1 MPDRKMEQH
10 TTRVAHRTFEKTI
23 QAFADL
29 RPEVSL
35 ALASMGADLT
45 LLVDSSGSVIDV
57 AYFDAAIERFGVED
71 WPGRSWADTVTRES
85 LDKIQNLTDECT
97 KKGASRSHQV
107 NHPGGRSADLPI
119 EYVLRRVEGFP
130 YMIAYGTDLRKFAEV
145 QQQLIQAQFEL
156 EREYRR
162 VRESEARYR
171 VIYQKMDSALLVV
184 DGETRR
190 IIDGNAAAGR
200 ILGVTLSKLVGD
212 TLISQAERDHRE
224 RLTEALAESRALGQS
239 RSVTIAAA
247 ANGASIELQISPYR
261 ENGKINQLV
270 AISNPTADEYAMGGM
285 SSDRWAW
292 TEAVPEAQLVIDGKG
307 AVYSVNGRFLDMIH
321 VLGRNHA
328 IGRNVNNWLGAS
340 SVDIQVLSNRLRDE
354 GEVRQFLTVVRDEM
368 GSSRPVRLSATRIEA
383 GSEDPLYS
391 VIVTEQSS
399 RDLPST
405 THTNGVHGATSDFS
419 ELIGRVPLKE
429 LIRESADVIEKLC
442 IEAALTQ
449 TENNRAAAAD
459 LLGLSRQSLYLKLK
473 RYGLEDFNGRA

>member
-1 MPDRKMEQH
+1 MEQH
-10 TTRVAHRTFEKTI
+10 ASRVAYRTFEKTI
-23 QAFADL
+23 SAFEDL
-29 RPEVSL
+29 RPDVSL
-35 ALASMGADLT
+35 VLASLGADLT
-45 LLVDSSGSVIDV
+45 LLIDTSGNVIDV
-57 AYFDAAIERFGVED
+57 AYFDPAIERFGVED
-71 WPGRSWADTVTRES
+71 WPGRSLADTVTRES
-85 LDKIQNLTDECT
+85 VDKVRNLIDECV

-107 NHPGGRSADLPI
+107 NHPATRGADLPI
-119 EYVLRRVEGFP
+119 EYVLRRVDGFP
-130 YMIAYGTDLRKFAEV
+130 HMIAYGTDLRKFAEV

-162 VRESEARYR
+162 VRDSEARYR
-171 VIYQKMDSALLVV
+171 VIYQKMDGALLVV

-200 ILGVTLSKLVGD
+200 ILGVNLSKLVGD
-212 TLISQAERDHRE
+212 TLISQAEREHRE

-239 RSVTIAAA
+239 RSVTVTSA
-247 ANGASIELQISPYR
+247 ANGGPIELQISPYR

-270 AISNPTADEYAMGGM
+270 SVSSPTADDHAFAGLSG
-285 SSDRWAW
+285 DKWGW
-292 TEAVPEAQLVIDGKG
+292 TEAVPEAQLVIDAKG

-328 IGRNVNNWLGAS
+328 VGRNVNTWLGAS
-340 SVDIQVLSNRLRDE
+340 SVDMQVLSNRLRDE

-368 GSSRPVRLSATRIEA
+368 GSSRPVRLSATRIDTGGEE
-383 GSEDPLYS
+383 SLYS
-391 VIVTEQSS
+391 MIVTEQGA
-399 RDLPST
+399 REMPSAVQS
-405 THTNGVHGATSDFS
+405 NGIHGATSDFS

-473 RYGLEDFNGRA
+473 RYGLEDFNGRT

>member
-1 MPDRKMEQH
+1 MEQH
-10 TTRVAHRTFEKTI
+10 ASRTAHRTFEKTL
-23 QAFADL
+23 QAFQDL

-35 ALASMGADLT
+35 TLASLGADIT
-45 LLVDSSGSVIDV
+45 LLVDSNGAIIDV
-57 AYFDAAIERFGVED
+57 AYFDAAIARFGLED

-85 LDKIQNLTDECT
+85 VDKIRNLIDECVKT
-97 KKGASRSHQV
+97 GASRSHQV
-107 NHPGGRSADLPI
+107 NHPGGRNADLPI
-119 EYVLRRVEGFP
+119 EYVLRRIEGFP
-130 YMIAYGTDLRKFAEV
+130 YMVAYGTDLRKFAEV

-200 ILGVTLSKLVGD
+200 ILGVSLSKLVGD
-212 TLISQAERDHRE
+212 TLVSQSQRDHRE
-224 RLTEALAESRALGQS
+224 RLIEALAESKSLGQGRALTVS
-239 RSVTIAAA
+239 AAA
-247 ANGASIELQISPYR
+247 SGAPIELQISPYR
-261 ENGKINQLV
+261 ENGRINQLV
-270 AISNPTADEYAMGGM
+270 SISSPVAEQRTVNGFTADKWG
-285 SSDRWAW
+285 W

-307 AVYSVNGRFLDMIH
+307 AIYSVNGRFLDMIH
-321 VLGRNHA
+321 LLSRNHA
-328 IGRNVNNWLGAS
+328 VGRNVNNWLGAS
-340 SVDIQVLSNRLRDE
+340 SVDMQVLSNRLRDE
-354 GEVRQFLTVVRDEM
+354 GEVRQFLTVVRDDM
-368 GSSRPVRLSATRIEA
+368 GASRPVRLSATRIDT
-383 GSEDPLYS
+383 GSDDPLYS
-391 VIVTEQSS
+391 VIVTEQGA
-399 RDLPST
+399 REMPST
-405 THTNGVHGATSDFS
+405 GQTNGVHGPSSDFS

>member
-1 MPDRKMEQH
+1 MEQH
-10 TTRVAHRTFEKTI
+10 ISRVAYRTFEKTI
-23 QAFADL
+23 SAFEDL
-29 RPEVSL
+29 RPDVSL
-35 ALASMGADLT
+35 VLASLGADLT
-45 LLVDSSGSVIDV
+45 LLVDTSGHVIDV
-57 AYFDAAIERFGVED
+57 AYFDPAIERFGVED
-71 WPGRSWADTVTRES
+71 WPGRSLADTVTRES
-85 LDKIQNLTDECT
+85 VDKVRNLIDECV

-107 NHPGGRSADLPI
+107 NHPATRGADLPV
-119 EYVLRRVEGFP
+119 EYVLRRVDGFP
-130 YMIAYGTDLRKFAEV
+130 HMIAYGTDLRKFAEV

-162 VRESEARYR
+162 VRDSEARYR
-171 VIYQKMDSALLVV
+171 VIYQKMDTALLVV

-200 ILGVTLSKLVGD
+200 ILGVNLSKLVGD
-212 TLISQAERDHRE
+212 TLISQAEREHRE
-224 RLTEALAESRALGQS
+224 RLTEAMAESRALGQS
-239 RSVTIAAA
+239 RSITVSSAS
-247 ANGASIELQISPYR
+247 NGGPIELQISPYR

-270 AISNPTADEYAMGGM
+270 SVSSPAADDHAFARLAGDKWG
-285 SSDRWAW
+285 W
-292 TEAVPEAQLVIDGKG
+292 TEAVPEAQLVIDAKG

-328 IGRNVNNWLGAS
+328 VGRNVNTWLGAS
-340 SVDIQVLSNRLRDE
+340 SVDMQVLSNRLRDE

-368 GSSRPVRLSATRIEA
+368 GSSRPVRLSATRIDT
-383 GSEDPLYS
+383 GGEDSLYS
-391 VIVTEQSS
+391 VIVTEQGA
-399 RDLPST
+399 REMPSAVQS
-405 THTNGVHGATSDFS
+405 NGIHGATSDFS

-473 RYGLEDFNGRA
+473 RYGLEDFNGRS

>member
-1 MPDRKMEQH
+1 MEQH
-10 TTRVAHRTFEKTI
+10 TSRVAYRTFEKTLS
-23 QAFADL
+23 AFEDL
-29 RPEVSL
+29 RPDVSL
-35 ALASMGADLT
+35 VLASLGADLT
-45 LLVDSSGSVIDV
+45 LLIDTSGNVIDV
-57 AYFDAAIERFGVED
+57 AYFDQAIERFGVED
-71 WPGRSWADTVTRES
+71 WPGRSLADTVTRES
-85 LDKIQNLTDECT
+85 VDKVRNLIDECV
-97 KKGASRSHQV
+97 KMGASRSHQV
-107 NHPGGRSADLPI
+107 NHPAARGADLPI
-119 EYVLRRVEGFP
+119 EYVLRRVDGFP
-130 YMIAYGTDLRKFAEV
+130 HMIAYGTDLRKFAEV

-162 VRESEARYR
+162 VRDSEARYR

-200 ILGVTLSKLVGD
+200 MLGVNLSKLVGD
-212 TLISQAERDHRE
+212 TLISQAEREHRE
-224 RLTEALAESRALGQS
+224 RLAEALAESRALGQS
-239 RSVTIAAA
+239 RSVTISCA
-247 ANGASIELQISPYR
+247 ANGELIELQISPYR
-261 ENGKINQLV
+261 ESGKINQLV
-270 AISNPTADEYAMGGM
+270 SVSSPTSNDPAFASLSGDKWG
-285 SSDRWAW
+285 W
-292 TEAVPEAQLVIDGKG
+292 TEAVPEAQLVIDAKG

-328 IGRNVNNWLGAS
+328 VGRNVNTWLGAS
-340 SVDIQVLSNRLRDE
+340 SVDMQVLSNRLRDE

-368 GSSRPVRLSATRIEA
+368 GSSRPVRLSATRIETGGEEA
-383 GSEDPLYS
+383 LYS
-391 VIVTEQSS
+391 VIVTEQGA
-399 RDLPST
+399 REMPSAVQG
-405 THTNGVHGATSDFS
+405 NGIHGATSDFS

>member
-1 MPDRKMEQH
+1 MEQH
-10 TTRVAHRTFEKTI
+10 TSRIAYRTFEKTI
-23 QAFADL
+23 SAFEDL
-29 RPEVSL
+29 RPDVSL
-35 ALASMGADLT
+35 VLASLGADLT
-45 LLVDSSGSVIDV
+45 LLIDTSGNVIDV
-57 AYFDAAIERFGVED
+57 AYFDPAIERFGVED
-71 WPGRSWADTVTRES
+71 WPGRSLADTVTRES
-85 LDKIQNLTDECT
+85 VDKVRNLIDECV

-107 NHPGGRSADLPI
+107 NHPATRGADLPI
-119 EYVLRRVEGFP
+119 EYVLRRVDGFP
-130 YMIAYGTDLRKFAEV
+130 HMIAYGTDLRKFAEV

-162 VRESEARYR
+162 VRDSEARYR

-200 ILGVTLSKLVGD
+200 ILGVNLSKLVGD
-212 TLISQAERDHRE
+212 TLISQAEREHRE

-239 RSVTIAAA
+239 RSITVSSA
-247 ANGASIELQISPYR
+247 ANGGPIELQISPYR

-270 AISNPTADEYAMGGM
+270 SVSSPTADDYAFAGLSGDKW
-285 SSDRWAW
+285 SW
-292 TEAVPEAQLVIDGKG
+292 TEAVPEAQLVIDAKG

-328 IGRNVNNWLGAS
+328 IGRNVNTWLGAS
-340 SVDIQVLSNRLRDE
+340 SVDMQVLSNRLRDE

-368 GSSRPVRLSATRIEA
+368 GSSRPVRLSATRIDT
-383 GSEDPLYS
+383 GGEDSLYS
-391 VIVTEQSS
+391 VIVTEQGAREMPNAVQS
-399 RDLPST
+399 
-405 THTNGVHGATSDFS
+405 NGFHGATSDFS

-473 RYGLEDFNGRA
+473 RYGLEDFNGRS

>member
-1 MPDRKMEQH
+1 MPDRRMEQH
-10 TTRVAHRTFEKTI
+10 TSRVAYRTFEKTLS
-23 QAFADL
+23 AFEDL
-29 RPEVSL
+29 RPDVSL
-35 ALASMGADLT
+35 VLASLGADLT
-45 LLVDSSGSVIDV
+45 LLIDTSGNVIDV
-57 AYFDAAIERFGVED
+57 AYFDQAIERFGVED
-71 WPGRSWADTVTRES
+71 WPGRSLADTVTRES
-85 LDKIQNLTDECT
+85 VDKVRNLIDECV
-97 KKGASRSHQV
+97 KMGASRSHQV
-107 NHPGGRSADLPI
+107 NHPAARGADLPI
-119 EYVLRRVEGFP
+119 EYVLRRVDGFP
-130 YMIAYGTDLRKFAEV
+130 HMIAYGTDLRKFAEV

-162 VRESEARYR
+162 VRDSEARYR

-200 ILGVTLSKLVGD
+200 MLGVNLSKLVGD
-212 TLISQAERDHRE
+212 TLISQAEREHRE
-224 RLTEALAESRALGQS
+224 RLAEALAESRALGQS
-239 RSVTIAAA
+239 RSVTISCA
-247 ANGASIELQISPYR
+247 ANGELIELQISPYR
-261 ENGKINQLV
+261 ESGKINQLV
-270 AISNPTADEYAMGGM
+270 SVSSPTSNDPAFASLSGDKWG
-285 SSDRWAW
+285 W
-292 TEAVPEAQLVIDGKG
+292 TEAVPEAQLVIDAKG

-328 IGRNVNNWLGAS
+328 VGRNVNTWLGAS
-340 SVDIQVLSNRLRDE
+340 SVDMQVLSNRLRDE

-368 GSSRPVRLSATRIEA
+368 GSSRPVRLSATRIETGGEEA
-383 GSEDPLYS
+383 LYS
-391 VIVTEQSS
+391 VIVTEQGA
-399 RDLPST
+399 REMPSAVQG
-405 THTNGVHGATSDFS
+405 NGIHGATSDFS

>member
-1 MPDRKMEQH
+1 MEQH
-10 TTRVAHRTFEKTI
+10 TSRVAYRTFEKTI
-23 QAFADL
+23 SAFGNL
-29 RPEVSL
+29 RPDVSL
-35 ALASMGADLT
+35 VLASLGADLT
-45 LLVDSSGSVIDV
+45 LLVDTAGNVIDV
-57 AYFDAAIERFGVED
+57 AYFDPAIERFGVED
-71 WPGRSWADTVTRES
+71 WPGRSLADTVTRES
-85 LDKIQNLTDECT
+85 VDKVRNLIDECV

-107 NHPGGRSADLPI
+107 NDPATRGADLPI
-119 EYVLRRVEGFP
+119 EYVLRRVDGFP
-130 YMIAYGTDLRKFAEV
+130 HMIAYGTDLRKFAEV

-162 VRESEARYR
+162 VRDSEARYR
-171 VIYQKMDSALLVV
+171 VIYQKMDTALLVV

-200 ILGVTLSKLVGD
+200 ILGVNLSKLVGD
-212 TLISQAERDHRE
+212 TLISQAEREHRE

-239 RSVTIAAA
+239 RSVTVSSA
-247 ANGASIELQISPYR
+247 ANGGPIELQISPYR

-270 AISNPTADEYAMGGM
+270 SVSSPTADDHAVAGLSG
-285 SSDRWAW
+285 DKWGW
-292 TEAVPEAQLVIDGKG
+292 TEAVPEAQLVIDAKG
-307 AVYSVNGRFLDMIH
+307 SVYSVNGRFLDMIH

-328 IGRNVNNWLGAS
+328 IGRNVNTWLGAS
-340 SVDIQVLSNRLRDE
+340 SVDMQVLSNRLRDE

-368 GSSRPVRLSATRIEA
+368 GSSRPVRLSATRIDTGGEE
-383 GSEDPLYS
+383 SLYS
-391 VIVTEQSS
+391 VIVTEQGA
-399 RDLPST
+399 REMPSAVQN
-405 THTNGVHGATSDFS
+405 NGIHGATSDFS

-473 RYGLEDFNGRA
+473 RYGLEDFNGRT